1 MPENKKQKVAP
12 YKPKTKEEE
21 IFRKQM
27 YADSL
32 ELARESR
39 KDSFIW
45 PNNPNISKN
54 TYDSLYS
61 QEQKY
66 PYYIFSEDSY
76 KADKKNNTLN
86 KNFKFDDYIFD
97 LRDTT
102 NKSVTGKNLPEEKKS
117 KENFDAK
124 VESGWKTYIDKN
136 GNTVEENKFTDQ
148 KYITDSRTGIQ
159 RSVHTIG
166 GVKYSDI
173 MDSPYIKP
181 DSIVYKGSI
190 NKLIDSELNP
200 STIKGSSVNNEPIK
214 WGKKTTNSYKNY
226 THQTEKREYYPF
238 PKQKILNA
246 DKDAPKGEKITVNNW
261 NKIGFQKKAE
271 LPVDTVK
278 PVIQQPKVNS
288 TFIPPNLI
296 PKEKVQSYTAA
307 KALQIQGKPSGYIN
321 QGNKTGRQEFKYG
334 GSLNDMPFGMPLKE
348 QNPYLVPEYNQP
360 MVGKTI
366 LPDVNRP
373 VLEGTNANEFKS
385 TQGTDQGDVQI
396 PTIVGGQY
404 IGENGAWERYKATK
418 GERFKNM
425 TDPGSYSNFYNQVGN
440 LGLMQSNPKQKF
452 QQGGWLDN
460 LSTNKFDMGGVLDGL
475 DGIDKGTQVSDA
487 TATAK
492 PVVNLNFAVTPA
504 QKQVAAKNKR
514 QAEID
519 MQVDHPEFYTNPNF
533 LDKKAVKPYSVE
545 DYKKGIKEPGLQ
557 TSMDPIDLVGTGVYK
572 GVAKALGAKEVA
584 KGYIGLIEDAVK
596 YAEKKNAFPTVL
608 NTAENIGYELSTT
621 PKKISPTYQ
630 TQAKAEL
637 EKANN
642 WSESW
647 YNDPATKE
655 RLLKLSEESN
665 LQRAAEI
672 NKQRAFTRNNP
683 SNLKNYTQ
691 DELNIIFADIKPTDL
706 SNNWDEILKN
716 IQNKSYISTFQSK
729 NAKLQKIL
737 KGQPRTHEGN
747 YGLSGYMLDSD
758 YKGVRQ
764 NLVNKYSPKI
774 KSTGIHEGNHGLT
787 DGNELLPISDQEDIV
802 KIFGDNTKVP
812 ARNNKNQ
819 FNSYEE
825 YLQDP
830 TEVYARIMELRE
842 HFKMKPGEIIDDDT
856 IFKIMADGE
865 KAKTPVDASFF
876 TLIKN
881 PYKFKD
887 LFNRLP
893 VAIPTAIG
901 VGALQQDKKQN
912 GGWLDNLK

>member
-1 MPENKKQKVAP
+1 MNTITKSNSNNGKV
-12 YKPKTKEEE
+12 
-21 IFRKQM
+21 
-27 YADSL
+27 YA
-32 ELARESR
+32 
-39 KDSFIW
+39 
-45 PNNPNISKN
+45 KN
-54 TYDSLYS
+54 
-61 QEQKY
+61 
-66 PYYIFSEDSY
+66 
-76 KADKKNNTLN
+76 
-86 KNFKFDDYIFD
+86 
-97 LRDTT
+97 
-102 NKSVTGKNLPEEKKS
+102 
-117 KENFDAK
+117 
-124 VESGWKTYIDKN
+124 
-136 GNTVEENKFTDQ
+136 
-148 KYITDSRTGIQ
+148 
-159 RSVHTIG
+159 
-166 GVKYSDI
+166 
-173 MDSPYIKP
+173 
-181 DSIVYKGSI
+181 
-190 NKLIDSELNP
+190 
-200 STIKGSSVNNEPIK
+200 
-214 WGKKTTNSYKNY
+214 
-226 THQTEKREYYPF
+226 
-238 PKQKILNA
+238 
-246 DKDAPKGEKITVNNW
+246 
-261 NKIGFQKKAE
+261 
-271 LPVDTVK
+271 
-278 PVIQQPKVNS
+278 
-288 TFIPPNLI
+288 
-296 PKEKVQSYTAA
+296 
-307 KALQIQGKPSGYIN
+307 
-321 QGNKTGRQEFKYG
+321 
-334 GSLNDMPFGMPLKE
+334 
-348 QNPYLVPEYNQP
+348 
-360 MVGKTI
+360 
-366 LPDVNRP
+366 
-373 VLEGTNANEFKS
+373 
-385 TQGTDQGDVQI
+385 
-396 PTIVGGQY
+396 
-404 IGENGAWERYKATK
+404 
-418 GERFKNM
+418 
-425 TDPGSYSNFYNQVGN
+425 
-440 LGLMQSNPKQKF
+440 
-452 QQGGWLDN
+452 GGWLDG
-460 LSTNKFDMGGVLDGL
+460 LTTNKFDMGGLLDGL
-475 DGIDKGTQVSDA
+475 DKGTQVPDA
-487 TATAK
+487 LKTTK
-492 PVVNLNFAVTPA
+492 PVIDLNFAVTPA
-504 QKQVAAKNKR
+504 QKQLAAKNKR

-519 MQVDHPEFYTNPNF
+519 MQVDHPEFYTNSNF

-557 TSMDPIDLVGTGVYK
+557 TSADPIDLIGTGIFK
-572 GVAKALGAKEVA
+572 GAAKEVV
-584 KGYIGLIEDAVK
+584 KGYMGLIDDAVK

-842 HFKMKPGEIIDDDT
+842 HFKMKPGEIIDDGT

-893 VAIPTAIG
+893 VAIPAAIG

-912 GGWLDNLK
+912 GGKLNNNKSNWLDNLK